1 VKKALFDDSD
11 DDDDD
16 DDYLDFASAE
26 KPEAMASQTPPWYI
40 GVFCKN
46 RM

>member
-1 VKKALFDDSD
+1 LFDDSD

-16 DDYLDFASAE
+16 DDEYRDFASAE
-26 KPEAMASQTPPWYI
+26 KPEARASQTPPRYT
-40 GVFCKN
+40 GVVGEN